1 MSTPLEPLALA
12 REAILQPIGGTGLVE
27 QTVRRL
33 GEAIGLG
40 ILEVGER
47 LPAEPELSERLGISP
62 MTLREAL
69 SILREAGYVET
80 RRGRAGGTFVR
91 RSVPPAPR
99 SAARGRLESLTVDDL
114 RDLHDFRAAVSGAAA
129 ALAAERATPQQTD
142 ALRGL
147 VEQMQAAA
155 ATWSA
160 FRRLDARFHL
170 AIASAAR
177 SSRLVAAETQVQVEL
192 RELLSLIPHP
202 AEALRLSNGQHR
214 AIAEAIVLRDGGL
227 ARGLTEAHAR
237 GTEDFLLGLRLGRVG
252 A

>member
-1 MSTPLEPLALA
+1 MSAPLEPLALA

-99 SAARGRLESLTVDDL
+99 SAARGRLDSLTVDDL
-114 RDLHDFRAAVSGAAA
+114 RA
-129 ALAAERATPQQTD
+129 ALQ
-142 ALRGL
+142 GL
-147 VEQMQAAA
+147 V
-155 ATWSA
+155 
-160 FRRLDARFHL
+160 
-170 AIASAAR
+170 
-177 SSRLVAAETQVQVEL
+177 VE
-192 RELLSLIPHP
+192 
-202 AEALRLSNGQHR
+202 A
-214 AIAEAIVLRDGGL
+214 
-227 ARGLTEAHAR
+227 
-237 GTEDFLLGLRLGRVG
+237 
-252 A
+252 